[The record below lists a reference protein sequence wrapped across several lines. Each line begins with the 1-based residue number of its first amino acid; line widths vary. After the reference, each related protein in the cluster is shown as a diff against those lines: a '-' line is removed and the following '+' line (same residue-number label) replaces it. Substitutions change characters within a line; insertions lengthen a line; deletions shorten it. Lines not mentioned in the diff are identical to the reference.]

1 MELIEKKVFPMSPF
15 TLDDKNVLLRA
26 EIARLKRQLGKAHE
40 CIFYWKEKALYFQ
53 AERDHYREQA
63 RKEEEPDYE

>member
-1 MELIEKKVFPMSPF
+1 MSTF
-15 TLDDKNVLLRA
+15 TLEDKNVLLRT

-53 AERDHYREQA
+53 AERDHYRELAQ
-63 RKEEEPDYE
+63 EEL